1 MGRNGDEDISGNWLM
16 EDLFEAT
23 GSAVRFMSGNDGTAL
38 LMEHLL
44 EFPVQWATL
53 LGRNFNSHQIRNGEF
68 PF

>member
-1 MGRNGDEDISGNWLM
+1 M

-44 EFPVQWATL
+44 EFAVQWAAL
-53 LGRNFNSHQIRNGEF
+53 LGRNFTHQIRINF
-68 PF
+68 HFKNYARL